1 MRWYLARGYRVLD
14 RNWRCPTGELDL
26 VVEHAGV
33 VVFCEVKARASD
45 RYGPAA
51 SAVDA
56 RKQQKL
62 RALALAWLAA
72 HPNLRRRSLRFDVA
86 AVTGARI
93 NVIESAF

>member
-1 MRWYLARGYRVLD
+1 MVTRD
-14 RNWRCPTGELDL
+14 
-26 VVEHAGV
+26 GV

-56 RKQQKL
+56 RKQRKL
-62 RALALAWLAA
+62 RSLASRWLAE
-72 HPNLRRRSLRFDVA
+72 HPHIGRRDVRFDVA

-93 NVIESAF
+93 EVIESAF